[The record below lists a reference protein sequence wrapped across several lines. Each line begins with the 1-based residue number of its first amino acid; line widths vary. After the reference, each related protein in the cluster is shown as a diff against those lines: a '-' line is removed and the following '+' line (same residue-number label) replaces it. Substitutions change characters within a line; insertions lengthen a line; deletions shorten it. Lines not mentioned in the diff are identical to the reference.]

1 MIRTVLQLLL
11 AVALSGCALFSG
23 PAKFDPI
30 ETVSYIELWQWGA
43 RLGEGCGDR
52 VREHAALS
60 GMKVAVERLALLTR
74 HGPDEDSRA
83 VFAAAERVVAD
94 VRAGGS
100 RMFCEEAAL
109 NVREAA
115 ERALKAVG
123 RRPR

>member
-1 MIRTVLQLLL
+1 MLL
-11 AVALSGCALFSG
+11 AAALSGCALFSG

-52 VREHAALS
+52 VREAGALA
-60 GMKVAVERLALLTR
+60 GMKVSVERLALLTR
-74 HGPDEDSRA
+74 YGPDEDSRA
-83 VFAAAERVVAD
+83 VFAAVDKVVAD

-100 RMFCEEAAL
+100 RMFCEEAAT

-115 ERALKAVG
+115 ERALEAIG